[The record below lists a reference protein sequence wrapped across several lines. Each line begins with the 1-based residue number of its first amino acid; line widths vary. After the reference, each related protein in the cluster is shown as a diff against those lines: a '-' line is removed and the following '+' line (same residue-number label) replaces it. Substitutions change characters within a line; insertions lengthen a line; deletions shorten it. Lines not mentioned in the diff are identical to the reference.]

1 MTRPFAAIMSGVV
14 TRRPSRLQLLVGV
27 AYVAIVLSLTWL
39 ALADPYTYA
48 YWVRFVILLPSS
60 FIVFCFDYSL
70 AILLFGPDP
79 RTWVATFYFFAVAM
93 AGAAMQLAIAWV
105 ARNRAR

>member
-1 MTRPFAAIMSGVV
+1 MSGVV
-14 TRRPSRLQLLVGV
+14 TRRPSRLQVLVGV
-27 AYVAIVLSLTWL
+27 AYVVIVLSLTWL
-39 ALADPYTYA
+39 ALTDSYTYA

-79 RTWVATFYFFAVAM
+79 TTWVATSYFVAVAI

-105 ARNRAR
+105 VRDRVR

>member
-1 MTRPFAAIMSGVV
+1 MARPFAGIMSGVV
-14 TRRPSRLQLLVGV
+14 TRRPTRLQVLVGV
-27 AYVAIVLSLTWL
+27 VYLVIVLSLTWL

-60 FIVFCFDYSL
+60 VIVLCFDYPL

-79 RTWVATFYFFAVAM
+79 TTRVATFYFSAVAI
-93 AGAAMQLAIAWV
+93 AGGAMQLAIAWV
-105 ARNRAR
+105 IRNRAK